1 VLELNTTHPILIQ
14 LNSVPQ
20 DTELSQMVIDQIY
33 EDALLIEG
41 LLQNP
46 ARMIERIQKIMAAA
60 IK

>member
-1 VLELNTTHPILIQ
+1 VLELNTHIPSDPTKFR
-14 LNSVPQ
+14 PQ